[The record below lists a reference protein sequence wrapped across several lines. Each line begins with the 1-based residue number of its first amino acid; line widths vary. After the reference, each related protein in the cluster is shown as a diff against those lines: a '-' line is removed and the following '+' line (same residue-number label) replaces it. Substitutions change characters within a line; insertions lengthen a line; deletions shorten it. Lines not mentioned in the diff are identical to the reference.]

1 MDRENRPG
9 NRPGQPPLIVRNLY
23 KEYQIPGGS
32 PLRAVDG
39 ISFEI
44 QRGECFGLLGPNGAG
59 KSTSMNCITGF
70 YPATAGEI
78 RLSGY
83 DVFLEPRK
91 ARQSLGVCSQEDTLD
106 SDFRVLDQMIRYGTY
121 FGRKVEDVRPR
132 AESLLERFGL
142 KEKSHD
148 LVESLSG
155 GMRRRLQVARAL
167 ISDPEVLVLDE
178 PTTGMDPEVRR
189 VLWDII
195 VECRSR
201 GLAILLS
208 THYMEEAQ
216 RLCDRV
222 AILHRGKILDCAPPQ
237 DLISRHIR
245 EEMVEEE
252 IRPGVKWRRPSNLED
267 VYLKLTGKH
276 LENGG
281 EE

>member
-1 MDRENRPG
+1 MSADAALVVRDLRKVYQISG
-9 NRPGQPPLIVRNLY
+9 RPPLC
-23 KEYQIPGGS
+23 
-32 PLRAVDG
+32 AVDG

-44 QRGECFGLLGPNGAG
+44 GKGECFGLLGPNGAG

-70 YPATAGEI
+70 YPATSGEV
-78 RLSGY
+78 RLLGI
-83 DVFLEPRK
+83 DVHLDPRK
-91 ARQSLGVCSQEDTLD
+91 ARHRLGVCSQEDTLD
-106 SDFRVLDQMIRYGTY
+106 SDFSVLDQMIRYGTY
-121 FGRKVEDVRPR
+121 FGRNVEVVRPR
-132 AESLLERFGL
+132 AEALLARFGL
-142 KEKSHD
+142 TDKQDD

-167 ISDPEVLVLDE
+167 ISEPEVLILDE

-195 VECRSR
+195 GECRTQ

-216 RLCDRV
+216 RLCNRV
-222 AILHRGKILDCAPPQ
+222 AILHRGKILDCDSPQ
-237 DLISRHIR
+237 ELISRHVG

-252 IRPGVKWRRPSNLED
+252 IRPGVRWRRPSNLED

-276 LENGG
+276 LENGAAS
-281 EE
+281 

>member
-1 MDRENRPG
+1 MASSES
-9 NRPGQPPLIVRNLY
+9 PLIVRDLR
-23 KEYQIPGGS
+23 KEYRVPGGP
-32 PLRAVDG
+32 PLCAVDG

-44 QRGECFGLLGPNGAG
+44 NRGECFGLLGPNGAG

-78 RLSGY
+78 RLMAC
-83 DVFLEPRK
+83 DVFREPRK

-106 SDFRVLDQMIRYGTY
+106 SDFTVLDQMIRYGTY
-121 FGRKVEDVRPR
+121 FGLKVERVRPR
-132 AESLLERFGL
+132 AEALLERFGL
-142 KEKSHD
+142 TEKSSD

-155 GMRRRLQVARAL
+155 GMRRRLQVARSL
-167 ISDPEVLVLDE
+167 ISDPEVLILDE

-195 VECRSR
+195 IECRGR

-222 AILHRGKILDCAPPQ
+222 PILKPAAIPDCAPPAQ
-237 DLISRHIR
+237 L
-245 EEMVEEE
+245 VP
-252 IRPGVKWRRPSNLED
+252 RPILRAPRDRQLHPAVRRKRPP
-267 VYLKLTGKH
+267 
-276 LENGG
+276 
-281 EE
+281 

>member
-1 MDRENRPG
+1 MA
-9 NRPGQPPLIVRNLY
+9 
-23 KEYQIPGGS
+23 GGP

-44 QRGECFGLLGPNGAG
+44 QKGECFGLLGPNGAG

-70 YPATAGEI
+70 YPATGGEI
-78 RLSGY
+78 RLMGHE
-83 DVFLEPRK
+83 VFREPRK

-106 SDFRVLDQMIRYGTY
+106 SDFSVLDQMIRYGTY
-121 FGRKVEDVRPR
+121 FGRKVEMVRPR
-132 AESLLERFGL
+132 AEALLERFGL
-142 KEKSHD
+142 TEKSTD

-167 ISDPEVLVLDE
+167 IADPEVLVLDE

-195 VECRSR
+195 IECRGR

-237 DLISRHIR
+237 ELITRHIGD
-245 EEMVEEE
+245 EMVEEE
-252 IRPGVKWRRPSNLED
+252 IRPGVRWKRPSNLED

-276 LENGG
+276 LEDGNG
-281 EE
+281 E